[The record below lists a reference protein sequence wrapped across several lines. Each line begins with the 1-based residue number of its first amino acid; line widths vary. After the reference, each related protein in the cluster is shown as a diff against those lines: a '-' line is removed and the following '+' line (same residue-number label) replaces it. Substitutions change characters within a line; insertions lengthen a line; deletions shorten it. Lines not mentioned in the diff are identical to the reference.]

1 MHQTEQKRYSKT
13 TALVLCGIFAALMAI
28 CSFIT
33 IPLGFTPVPINLATL
48 GVFLTGGILGKKYG
62 SISLIVYILLGAVG
76 VPVFAGFKGGLGVL
90 AGPTGGYIIGYLA
103 AAFLTGLLVELVFTK
118 TGTDSGQR
126 SAKSSTSR
134 FIGIILAMIAGL
146 AACYALGTAW
156 FMISTGTGLGA
167 ALISASSRF
176 CREMRLRSSWGHC
189 WYRNFGLRSRF
200 AKNNLRRSHLSFLP
214 NKKAGQFLQMG
225 LPLKIL
231 LCFFPLENMIAIT
244 LIPTLIFLL

>member
-126 SAKSSTSR
+126 SAKSSSSR

-167 ALISASSRF
+167 ALIS
-176 CREMRLRSSWGHC
+176 CVIP
-189 WYRNFGLRSRF
+189 
-200 AKNNLRRSHLSFLP
+200 FLP
-214 NKKAGQFLQMG
+214 GDAA
-225 LPLKIL
+225 KIIVGAL
-231 LCFFPLENMIAIT
+231 LVQKLRPAIP
-244 LIPTLIFLL
+244 IR